1 MRKRIGK
8 TEYRCTEERK
18 KKKRKKKRKIKKEER
33 KKEKK
38 RRKRKRKKEIQHGL
52 STCCPVQPHL
62 HRMLFRNLPCLEV
75 ESLTGVGSLPASA
88 A

>member
-1 MRKRIGK
+1 MSGEEDKA
-8 TEYRCTEERK
+8 EYREMYREK
-18 KKKRKKKRKIKKEER
+18 KQKKRKKGTGKKEER

-38 RRKRKRKKEIQHGL
+38 RREKKKKNQNDL

-62 HRMLFRNLPCLEV
+62 HQMLFRNLSNLEV
-75 ESLTGVGSLPASA
+75 ESLTVVGSLPASA